1 MGEFTVPFFS
11 GWTRSRRR
19 GGALILA
26 LLVIALLLVLGVA
39 FLSFLER
46 DYRLAGCQERSEQAW
61 FLARAGVEY
70 ALATGLAPGEPVCR
84 SLPEGSSTHSFEVQ
98 VHPDGTLVSRGL
110 VRQTLSWSE
119 RLPVFERTLVVPSGL
134 LEEAH
139 EPFF

>member
-1 MGEFTVPFFS
+1 MGESVCPFFW
-11 GWTRSRRR
+11 GQVRSRRR

-26 LLVIALLLVLGVA
+26 LLVTALLLVLGVA

-70 ALATGLAPGEPVCR
+70 ALATGQAPGESVWR
-84 SLPEGSSTHSFEVQ
+84 EVPEGSSTHAFEVQ
-98 VHPDGTLVSRGL
+98 VQLDGTLVSRGV

-119 RLPVFERTLVVPSGL
+119 RPPVFERTVVVPSGL